1 MNTALH
7 FVYKSLSED
16 DVIAEIIRQAE
27 TSAIYRDYCSLA
39 CEFIEDCKVSRNA
52 QAIEKTLSAILTIK
66 ANHSRITTVLRYA
79 FSCKDSIANWYTTK
93 DAALEILKV
102 HEPERYERLLVG
114 LIDHK
119 DPGTREE
126 MDGLNAWEGILK
138 EVKKYA

>member
-1 MNTALH
+1 METALH
-7 FVYKSLSED
+7 FVYKSLSDD
-16 DVIAEIIRQAE
+16 DVIAEIVRQAE
-27 TSAIYRDYCSLA
+27 TTANHRDYCRLA
-39 CEFIEDCKVSRNA
+39 CEFIEDCKVSKNA
-52 QAIEKTLSAILTIK
+52 QAIEKILSGILTLK

-79 FSCKDSIANWYTTK
+79 FSCRDSIANWYTTK

-102 HEPERYERLLVG
+102 HEPERYERLLIG